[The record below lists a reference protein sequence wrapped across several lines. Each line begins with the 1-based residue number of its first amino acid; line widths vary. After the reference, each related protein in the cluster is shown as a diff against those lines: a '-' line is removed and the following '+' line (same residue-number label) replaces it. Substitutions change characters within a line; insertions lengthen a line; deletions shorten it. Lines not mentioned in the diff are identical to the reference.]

1 LWPCSH
7 LHLAQCFKNHA
18 ASQKIKQ
25 LAQKK
30 NAISLAVIK
39 RRNAQM
45 AHVKKNL
52 KKAAKTIL
60 VRKNNELFL
69 GVWNLGQTPKRL

>member
-30 NAISLAVIK
+30 NVISLAVIK

-60 VRKNNELFL
+60 VRKNNEFF
-69 GVWNLGQTPKRL
+69 